1 MHKKTSAKKNRGGYS
16 NTLADYFT
24 QEQLTK
30 LNGKKKSTKEKKKEA
45 LDAIENYAKFV
56 DDKGLKEKLR

>member
-1 MHKKTSAKKNRGGYS
+1 MTNKRMHTKTSAKKNRGGYS

-30 LNGKKKSTKEKKKEA
+30 LNGKKKSTKEKPK
-45 LDAIENYAKFV
+45 N
-56 DDKGLKEKLR
+56 